1 MTFTGE
7 QGPGVGRDVCQWVD
21 LPKSVK
27 MAVLGAILGTREANE
42 LSF

>member
-7 QGPGVGRDVCQWVD
+7 QGPGVGRGVCQRVD

-27 MAVLGAILGTREANE
+27 MTVLRATLGTREANE